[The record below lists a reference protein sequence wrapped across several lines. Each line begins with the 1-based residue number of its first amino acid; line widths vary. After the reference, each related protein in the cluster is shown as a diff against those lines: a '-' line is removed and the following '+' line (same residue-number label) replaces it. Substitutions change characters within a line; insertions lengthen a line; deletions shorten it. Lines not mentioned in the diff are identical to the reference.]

1 MRLAFDIEAD
11 NLNRKLTKIHCI
23 VAQDLDTGEVFK
35 YSPSG
40 ITRGLALLET
50 ATELWAHNG
59 VGYDIPAI
67 RELYPAFSPSGLV
80 RDTLILSRLFFTD
93 ILDRDFRSKPAN
105 MPANLYGRHS
115 IESWGYRLGVLKS
128 EYGKSL
134 NGDWSQY
141 TAEMLDY
148 CAKDVDVL
156 AQLVKLFEP
165 KLDQYKA
172 CIDTEHQIAELMVIQ
187 EYAGFPFD
195 VTKAHTLESKLR
207 KELEELSEGLR
218 GTFLFVD
225 GGEFTPKRNDKV
237 RGYFVGAPMCK
248 LTQFSP
254 TSRDH
259 IAWAFKTFRGWEPTE
274 FTDTGK
280 AKIDETTLE
289 SIGTDEG
296 KAFGRVLF
304 LQKALGLLS
313 EGKNSWLKLVD
324 SDNRIRHSCMLATAT
339 GQMAHLRHN
348 LAQVPSG
355 HEYRELFHAGE
366 GRALA
371 SADCSGLELRLLA
384 HYLARFDGGKF
395 ASELLEG
402 DIHEHL
408 ANIYGTDRRTGKT
421 VTYCMIY
428 GGGNQKLGLSAGA
441 SKGDASRVGSKIR
454 AKVLANLDG
463 FAQLMKAV
471 TGRAESGVI
480 TGLDGRPIRIRK
492 SHAALNYLLQSAG
505 AIVTKRWV
513 IRANELA
520 KEAGIDYWPVEF
532 VHDQMSWSIAPGD
545 ADKAVFC
552 MNAAIEDVT
561 AELKLRIPMAVDQ
574 KVGNTWADVH

>member
-1 MRLAFDIEAD
+1 
-11 NLNRKLTKIHCI
+11 
-23 VAQDLDTGEVFK
+23 
-35 YSPSG
+35 
-40 ITRGLALLET
+40 
-50 ATELWAHNG
+50 
-59 VGYDIPAI
+59 
-67 RELYPAFSPSGLV
+67 
-80 RDTLILSRLFFTD
+80 
-93 ILDRDFRSKPAN
+93 
-105 MPANLYGRHS
+105 
-115 IESWGYRLGVLKS
+115 
-128 EYGKSL
+128 
-134 NGDWSQY
+134 
-141 TAEMLDY
+141 
-148 CAKDVDVL
+148 
-156 AQLVKLFEP
+156 
-165 KLDQYKA
+165 
-172 CIDTEHQIAELMVIQ
+172 MVTQ

-195 VTKAHTLESKLR
+195 EPKAYALESKLR
-207 KELEELSEGLR
+207 KELEELSEAMR
-218 GTFLFVD
+218 DTFVFVD

-237 RGYFVGAPMCK
+237 RGYVVGAPMCK
-248 LTQFSP
+248 LTQFNP

-280 AKIDETTLE
+280 AKIDETTLDGV
-289 SIGTDEG
+289 GTDEA
-296 KAFGRVLF
+296 KKFGRILE

-313 EGKNSWLKLVD
+313 EGKNAWLKLVD
-324 SDNRIRHSCMLATAT
+324 ADHRLRHSCMLATAT
-339 GQMAHLRHN
+339 GRMAHLRPN

-366 GRALA
+366 GRTLA

-384 HYLARFDGGKF
+384 HYLARFDSGKF
-395 ASELLEG
+395 ARELLEG

-408 ANIYGTDRRTGKT
+408 AGIYGTDRRTGKT

-441 SKGDASRVGSKIR
+441 SKGDAARVGSKIR
-454 AKVLANLDG
+454 SKVLANLDG

-471 TGRAESGVI
+471 TARAESGVI

-492 SHAALNYLLQSAG
+492 PHAALNYLLQSAG

-532 VHDQMSWSIAPGD
+532 VHDEMSWSVAPND

-552 MNAAIEDVT
+552 LTAAIEDVT
-561 AELKLRIPMAVDQ
+561 ADLQLRIPMAVDP
-574 KVGNTWADVH
+574 KVGSTWADVH

>member
-1 MRLAFDIEAD
+1 MRLAFDLEAD
-11 NLNRKLTKIHCI
+11 NLNRRLTKIHCI
-23 VAQDLDTGEVFK
+23 VAQDLDTGQVYK

-40 ITRGLALLET
+40 ITEGLALLQG
-50 ATELWAHNG
+50 ANELWAHNG
-59 VGYDIPAI
+59 VAYDIPAI
-67 RELYPAFSPSGLV
+67 QELYPDFRPTGLV
-80 RDTLILSRLFFTD
+80 RDTLILSRLFFAD
-93 ILDRDFRSKPAN
+93 ILDRDFRSKPPN

-115 IESWGYRLGVLKS
+115 LESWGYRLGVLKS

-134 NGDWSQY
+134 NGDWSKY

-148 CAKDVDVL
+148 CVKDVEVL
-156 AQLVKLFEP
+156 VQLVKLFEP
-165 KLDQYKA
+165 KLEQYAA
-172 CIDTEHQIAELMVIQ
+172 CIDTEHRVAEVMVIQ

-195 VTKAHTLESKLR
+195 VAKAYSLESKLR
-207 KELEELSEGLR
+207 KELEELSESLR
-218 GTFLFVD
+218 DTFVFVD

-237 RGYFVGAPMCK
+237 RGYVVGAPMCK
-248 LTQFSP
+248 LTQFNP

-280 AKIDETTLE
+280 AKIDETTLD

-296 KAFGRVLF
+296 KAFGRVLL

-324 SDNRIRHSCMLATAT
+324 TDNRIRHSCMLATAT
-339 GQMAHLRHN
+339 GRMAHLRPN

-366 GRALA
+366 GRLLA

-384 HYLARFDGGKF
+384 HYLARFDDGKF
-395 ASELLEG
+395 ARELLEG

-408 ANIYGTDRRTGKT
+408 ASIYGTDRRTGKT

-441 SKGDASRVGSKIR
+441 SKGEAARVGSKIR
-454 AKVLANLDG
+454 SKVLANLDG

-471 TGRAESGVI
+471 TARAESGVI

-492 SHAALNYLLQSAG
+492 PHAALNYLLQSAG

-520 KEAGIDYWPVEF
+520 QEAGIDYWPVEF
-532 VHDQMSWSIAPGD
+532 VHDEMSWSVAPGD

-552 MNAAIEDVT
+552 LTAAIEDVT
-561 AELKLRIPMAVDQ
+561 ADLSLRIPMAVDP

>member
-1 MRLAFDIEAD
+1 MRLAFDVETD
-11 NLNRKLTKIHCI
+11 NLNRKLTTIHCI
-23 VAQDLDTGEVFK
+23 VAQDLDTGEVFRF
-35 YSPSG
+35 SPNS
-40 ITRGLALLET
+40 ITEGLALLQQ
-50 ATELWAHNG
+50 ADELWAHNG
-59 VGYDIPAI
+59 VAYDVPAI
-67 RELYPAFSPSGLV
+67 QELYPDFCPTGLV
-80 RDTLILSRLFFTD
+80 RDTLILSRLFFAD

-115 IESWGYRLGVLKS
+115 LESWGYRLGVLKS

-134 NGDWSQY
+134 NGDWSKY
-141 TAEMLDY
+141 TAEMLEY

-172 CIDTEHQIAELMVIQ
+172 CIDTEHRVAEVMVIQ

-195 VTKAHTLESKLR
+195 EAKAYALESKLR
-207 KELEELSEGLR
+207 KELEELSEALR
-218 GTFLFVD
+218 DTFLFVD

-237 RGYFVGAPMCK
+237 RGYFVGAPMSK
-248 LTQFSP
+248 LTQFNP

-274 FTDTGK
+274 FTATGK

-289 SIGTDEG
+289 AVGTNEG
-296 KAFGRVLF
+296 KKFGRVLE

-324 SDNRIRHSCMLATAT
+324 SDHRIRHSCMLATAT
-339 GQMAHLRHN
+339 GRMAHLRPN

-355 HEYRELFHAGE
+355 HEYRELFHAGA
-366 GRALA
+366 GRTLA

-428 GGGNQKLGLSAGA
+428 GGGNEKLGLSAGA
-441 SKGDASRVGSKIR
+441 TKGDAARVGSR
-454 AKVLANLDG
+454 
-463 FAQLMKAV
+463 
-471 TGRAESGVI
+471 
-480 TGLDGRPIRIRK
+480 
-492 SHAALNYLLQSAG
+492 SAP
-505 AIVTKRWV
+505 R
-513 IRANELA
+513 
-520 KEAGIDYWPVEF
+520 F
-532 VHDQMSWSIAPGD
+532 
-545 ADKAVFC
+545 
-552 MNAAIEDVT
+552 
-561 AELKLRIPMAVDQ
+561 
-574 KVGNTWADVH
+574 